1 MNNYGQF
8 LLANGL
14 EIVAEILEDDEE
26 LNDMVVRNCLIISRM
41 NVKEGTYYIFR
52 PMMTYVEGENGI
64 IGLNRDH
71 ITASSIPH
79 IKTIDQYYFA
89 LQKMKEEWDE
99 EMQEYEQPLE
109 NEKNLDELDEELTEE
124 DKEKIVSIFKN
135 SKPTMH

>member
-1 MNNYGQF
+1 
-8 LLANGL
+8 
-14 EIVAEILEDDEE
+14 
-26 LNDMVVRNCLIISRM
+26 MVVRNCLIISRM
-41 NVKEGTYYIFR
+41 SVKEGTYYVFR

-71 ITASSIPH
+71 VTASSIPH

-89 LQKMKEEWDE
+89 LQKMKIEWDE
-99 EMQEYEQPLE
+99 EMQEYEQPFE
-109 NEKNLDELDEELTEE
+109 DQKTLDDLDKEELTEE